1 MASAKTRPSIESTLA
16 AIVAHP
22 TRVKCLKILAERRA
36 SPNEIATELNED
48 VGHVSY
54 HIKKLK
60 SLGAVELVDEQK
72 VRGAVEHFYRAVTL
86 VYFSD
91 EEWAKLSV
99 EERRPTSLYALQLA
113 MADAA
118 EAMEAGTFD
127 ARPDRYLTRT
137 PAVVDEEGWAEFN
150 QLHAELVERTME
162 IMGASA
168 ERMTKSPETPGIPVM
183 QIAMFFEQPKR
194 RVPSH
199 LAPATPP
206 GDE

>member
-1 MASAKTRPSIESTLA
+1 MATAKTRPTIESTLA

-36 SPNEIATELNED
+36 SPNEIATVLNED

-60 SLGAVELVDEQK
+60 SLGAVELIDEQK

-86 VYFSD
+86 VYVSD
-91 EEWAKLSV
+91 EEWAKLSP
-99 EERRPTSLYALQLA
+99 EERRPTSLYTLQLA

-127 ARPDRYLTRT
+127 ARSDRCLTRV
-137 PAVVDEEGWAEFN
+137 PATVDEEGWSELN
-150 QLHAELVERTME
+150 DLHAEMLERTMT
-162 IMGASA
+162 IIGTSA
-168 ERMTKSPETPGIPVM
+168 DRLAKSSGPGIPVM
-183 QIAMFFEQPKR
+183 QIAMFYEQPPR
-194 RVPSH
+194 RALSD
-199 LAPATPP
+199 PASNASPE
-206 GDE
+206 D

>member
-1 MASAKTRPSIESTLA
+1 MATAKTRPTIESTLA

-60 SLGAVELVDEQK
+60 SLGAVELIDEQK

-91 EEWAKLSV
+91 EEWVKLSP
-99 EERRPTSLYALQLA
+99 EERRPTSLYTLQLA

-118 EAMEAGTFD
+118 EAMEGGTFD
-127 ARPDRYLTRT
+127 ARSDRCLTRV
-137 PAVVDEEGWAEFN
+137 PATVDEDGWSELN
-150 QLHAELVERTME
+150 DLHAEMLERTMT
-162 IMGASA
+162 IVGTSA
-168 ERMTKSPETPGIPVM
+168 DRLAKSQDPGIPVM
-183 QIAMFFEQPKR
+183 QIAMFFEQPPR
-194 RVPSH
+194 RVPSD
-199 LAPATPP
+199 LAVNPSPE
-206 GDE
+206 D

>member
-1 MASAKTRPSIESTLA
+1 MATAKTRPTIESTLA

-60 SLGAVELVDEQK
+60 SLGAVELIDEQK

-91 EEWAKLSV
+91 EEWVKLSA
-99 EERRPTSLYALQLA
+99 EERRPTSLYTLQLA

-127 ARPDRYLTRT
+127 ARSDRCLTRV
-137 PAVVDEEGWAEFN
+137 PATVDEEGWGELN
-150 QLHAELVERTME
+150 DLHAEMLERTMT
-162 IMGASA
+162 IVGTSA
-168 ERMTKSPETPGIPVM
+168 DRLAKSQGPGIPVM
-183 QIAMFFEQPKR
+183 QIAMFFEQPQR
-194 RVPSH
+194 RVSSGAAAPS
-199 LAPATPP
+199 APKGA
-206 GDE
+206 D

>member
-1 MASAKTRPSIESTLA
+1 MASKTRSPIESTLA

-22 TRVKCLKILAERRA
+22 TRAKCLAILAERRA

-48 VGHVSY
+48 VGHISY
-54 HIKKLK
+54 HVKKLV
-60 SLGAVELVDEQK
+60 SLGVVELVDEQK

-86 VYFSD
+86 AYVSD

-99 EERRPTSLYALQLA
+99 EERRPYTLYILQLA

-118 EAMEAGTFD
+118 QALDAGTFD
-127 ARPDRYLTRT
+127 ARPENYLSRT

-150 QLHAELVERTME
+150 QLHGEMVERTLK

-168 ERMTKSPETPGIPVM
+168 DRLAKSPGTPGIPVM
-183 QIAMFFEQPKR
+183 QIAMFFEQPPRGKT
-194 RVPSH
+194 S
-199 LAPATPP
+199 
-206 GDE
+206 

>member
-1 MASAKTRPSIESTLA
+1 MTPVKTGSSIESTLA

-22 TRVKCLKILAERRA
+22 TRVKCLSILAERRA

-54 HIKKLK
+54 HIKKLV

-72 VRGAVEHFYRAVTL
+72 VRGAVEHFYRAVVL
-86 VYFSD
+86 PYVSD

-99 EERRPTSLYALQLA
+99 GERRPTSLYGLQLA

-127 ARPDRYLTRT
+127 ARSDRYLTRI
-137 PAVVDEEGWAEFN
+137 PAEVDEEGWSELN
-150 QLHAELVERTME
+150 KLHAEMVERTME
-162 IMGASA
+162 IKAASA
-168 ERMTKSPETPGIPVM
+168 DRMATAPTEPSIRVT
-183 QIAMFFEQPKR
+183 QIAMFFEQPPR
-194 RVPSH
+194 GGAS
-199 LAPATPP
+199 
-206 GDE
+206 